1 MNDIF
6 KRRLELAWQAHAKL
20 KKQLTKFIEEQEPLI
35 DGSRDWVHVKHE
47 SGMLNAIADLL
58 NKEDPSGV
66 FIIEEMLLYRST
78 SEFYAKYMDKLY
90 AYREWIEEKVSPVEY
105 RVEDIDAEYRRR
117 FDILHN
123 VSEEA

>member
-1 MNDIF
+1 MNDVF

-20 KKQLTKFIEEQEPLI
+20 KKQLIKFIEEQEPLI

>member
-1 MNDIF
+1 MTDIF

-35 DGSRDWVHVKHE
+35 DDSRDWVHVKHE

-66 FIIEEMLLYRST
+66 FLIEEMLLYRST

-117 FDILHN
+117 FDILHS